1 MSGASLSPLA
11 SVLALHPQPQV
22 TQACAQNLA
31 LARSLLCLGLHS
43 NLGLQRAIVSH
54 ADAEPGM
61 VDPDPLL
68 VFFPTAVTCTAV
80 ALVFDT

>member
-1 MSGASLSPLA
+1 M
-11 SVLALHPQPQV
+11 
-22 TQACAQNLA
+22 
-31 LARSLLCLGLHS
+31 
-43 NLGLQRAIVSH
+43 SH

-68 VFFPTAVTCTAV
+68 AFFPTAVTCTAV